1 MSDVYSNT
9 SDQSYLDWL
18 KRTLGI
24 QQDGFAVPQIS
35 PSGLPASYDERIKN
49 DQSPDLLA
57 YKGVPSAQ
65 GSAVTP
71 EQAALLSQAD
81 QLGQKNQPVPAM
93 ASQSAGMSFTP
104 NMPTD
109 MAPPLPAQSA
119 GMSFTPPLFDSSSA
133 VAGVPTSAGIP
144 TSAGSPMGQT
154 IPTTQS
160 VPPAPDTISSSVFGL
175 GSQVDPNAVNP
186 QTGLTNAQ
194 TQMMQ
199 YNMLGSVGAK
209 LLAAGQNIMPAQR
222 AQILSELGSAASEPM
237 SMMAQMQQRL
247 LQNNKLVRENAQQT
261 NLAKIMQS
269 AEFQQS
275 FKDMSPQYQ
284 ALAQAAAASGDI
296 NGVMGLIEKTQPRYA
311 NGMWIDPQKQ
321 TMTDPVTQ
329 VTYGPNGVVQPTT
342 QTVKNQIEFDPKTY
356 GLPEGTQARPMFTNM
371 PDSSGYKS
379 EMAKVY
385 MGEILPS
392 QGRSGAAGKLTT
404 DTAAAFP
411 DYDPTLAR
419 NAYNINQQLTNHK
432 AGNLGA
438 YKDSV
443 GAMAGHFNELV
454 DASKNLNN
462 VSPMVW
468 NSLKNK
474 FETQSGGSA
483 PVEFQNAANIYLS
496 EVAKVLKA
504 GGVPTDSDK
513 SEIANN
519 FNQAMSQGQLRGAL
533 LTMDRM
539 ARAKIDSTDSSI
551 KGDLQRLYNPDKHGL
566 VNSYAQKQFEKAD
579 NNPWLHPE
587 KSQAQSAPVKAG
599 KYKYNPQTGQL
610 EIQ

>member
-1 MSDVYSNT
+1 MSDFSSNAP
-9 SDQSYLDWL
+9 DQSYWDWL
-18 KRTLGI
+18 KQQLGVK
-24 QQDGFAVPQIS
+24 QDSFAMPQIS

-57 YKGVPSAQ
+57 YRGVPTAQ

-71 EQAALLSQAD
+71 AQASLLSQAD
-81 QLGQKNQPVPAM
+81 QLGRGIQPASPMDMTPMSDYRGAGIQAP
-93 ASQSAGMSFTP
+93 ASQMDATPMS
-104 NMPTD
+104 D
-109 MAPPLPAQSA
+109 YR
-119 GMSFTPPLFDSSSA
+119 G
-133 VAGVPTSAGIP
+133 AGIQAPIP
-144 TSAGSPMGQT
+144 TAPASIASAPTTPAPT
-154 IPTTQS
+154 IPTATA
-160 VPPAPDTISSSVFGL
+160 PAPVDPTANYINSSVFGL
-175 GSQVDPNAVNP
+175 GAKVDPNGVNP

-199 YNMLGSVGAK
+199 YNMLGSVGSK

-222 AQILSELGSAASEPM
+222 AQILGEIGNAASEPM
-237 SMMAQMQQRL
+237 TAMTQMQQRL
-247 LQNNKLVRENAQQT
+247 LQNNKLARENAQQG

-269 AEFQQS
+269 PEFQQS

-329 VTYGPNGVVQPTT
+329 ITYGPNGVVQPTT
-342 QTVKNQIEFDPKTY
+342 QAIKDQISFDPKTY

-379 EMAKVY
+379 ELAKVY
-385 MGEILPS
+385 SGEILPS
-392 QGRSGAAGKLTT
+392 QGRSGNSSKLQT
-404 DTAAAFP
+404 DTMAAFP
-411 DYDPTLAR
+411 DYDPLLAR

-432 AGNLGA
+432 AGALGA

-468 NSLKNK
+468 NSVKNK
-474 FETQSGGSA
+474 FETQTGGSA

-496 EVAKVLKA
+496 EVAKVLKS
-504 GGVPTDSDK
+504 GGVPTDTDK
-513 SEIANN
+513 SEIASN

-533 LTMDRM
+533 TTMDKM
-539 ARAKIDSTDSSI
+539 ARAKIASTDSSI
-551 KGDLQRLYNPDKHGL
+551 QGDLQRLYNPDKHGL
-566 VNSYAQKQFEKAD
+566 VNSYAQKQFEQAD
-579 NNPWLHPE
+579 NNSWLHPE
-587 KSQAQSAPVKAG
+587 KAQTNQNTPLKPG
-599 KYKYNPQTGQL
+599 KYKYNPQTGQM
-610 EIQ
+610 EPM